1 MFRILTLF
9 MLNDLITFKEE
20 DGGANWR
27 LRVPKGQKLNVVRQ
41 TTLMNTTAVDGEN
54 YLRHFSYKSK
64 IYRNVL
70 NKQFCANKR
79 KKERSESRGRK
90 SRSRRMAG
98 SNDERKTI
106 PRQGTAFRIG
116 GIPLTWIICRLLF
129 QLYGKQ
135 DMWTILVGNSSA
147 TKEGGR
153 HSLLGKKSMGCSASA
168 NVTPIFYL
176 IVQLP
181 RRRQPCCNRL

>member
-1 MFRILTLF
+1 MFRILTPF

-27 LRVPKGQKLNVVRQ
+27 LWVPKGQKLNVVRQ

-70 NKQFCANKR
+70 SRQFCANKR
-79 KKERSESRGRK
+79 KRERSESRGKK
-90 SRSRRMAG
+90 SRSRSMTG

-106 PRQGTAFRIG
+106 PRQGMAFRIG

-129 QLYGKQ
+129 QVEAIRKARHVDY
-135 DMWTILVGNSSA
+135 SSVTA
-147 TKEGGR
+147 RLRRRAGDTHYWG
-153 HSLLGKKSMGCSASA
+153 MGSSASA
-168 NVTPIFYL
+168 NVTPISYL

-181 RRRQPCCNRL
+181 RGR

>member
-1 MFRILTLF
+1 

-27 LRVPKGQKLNVVRQ
+27 LWVPKGQKLNVVRQ

-70 NKQFCANKR
+70 NRQFCANKR
-79 KKERSESRGRK
+79 KKERSESRGKK
-90 SRSRRMAG
+90 SRSRSMAG

-129 QLYGKQ
+129 QVEAIRKARHVDYTRRHQLGY
-135 DMWTILVGNSSA
+135 
-147 TKEGGR
+147 EGG
-153 HSLLGKKSMGCSASA
+153 LLGKKSMGCSASA
-168 NVTPIFYL
+168 NVTPISYL

-181 RRRQPCCNRL
+181 RGR

>member
-1 MFRILTLF
+1 

-27 LRVPKGQKLNVVRQ
+27 LWVPKGQKLNVVRQ

-70 NKQFCANKR
+70 NRQFCANKG

-90 SRSRRMAG
+90 SKSRSRSMAG

-129 QLYGKQ
+129 QVVAVRKAIY
-135 DMWTILVGNSSA
+135 WSA
-147 TKEGGR
+147 TAR
-153 HSLLGKKSMGCSASA
+153 L
-168 NVTPIFYL
+168 
-176 IVQLP
+176 
-181 RRRQPCCNRL
+181 RRRAGDTRYWERSPWAVRPRLT

>member
-27 LRVPKGQKLNVVRQ
+27 LWVPKGQKLNVVRQ
-41 TTLMNTTAVDGEN
+41 TTLMNTTAVDSEN

-70 NKQFCANKR
+70 NRLFCANKR

-90 SRSRRMAG
+90 SRSRSMAS

-106 PRQGTAFRIG
+106 PRHGTAFRIG

-129 QLYGKQ
+129 QVEAIRKQ

-168 NVTPIFYL
+168 NVTPISYL

-181 RRRQPCCNRL
+181 GGR